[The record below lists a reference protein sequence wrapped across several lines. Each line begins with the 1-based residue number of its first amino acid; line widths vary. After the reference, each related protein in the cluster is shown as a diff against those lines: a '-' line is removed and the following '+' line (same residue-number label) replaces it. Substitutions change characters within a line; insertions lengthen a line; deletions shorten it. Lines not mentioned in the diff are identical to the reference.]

1 VSFLHP
7 LFLAALVA
15 VVVPVVLHLARRRTQ
30 RELPFSDLRFLAPVP
45 PRLERRRRLEHW
57 LLLLL
62 RGVAVALLVGA
73 FARPFFTRPLPG
85 LPAASGR
92 RSVLLLDVSAS
103 MRREGLWPALQARA
117 TAYLNETAPADRLA
131 ILVFDGSARW
141 LVSFEHWSSLP
152 ASRRVADAG
161 ARLAALAPG
170 WGETDLGAALVAAAE
185 AVADDRGVAGGRVQ
199 SETVVLLGDL
209 AEGAR
214 LGALGPAEWPA
225 GLRLRV
231 DRLEPTTAGDNLGLQ
246 LVPSA
251 TDGAPEAAGAAAAPG
266 TTGAAGPTAER
277 HRVRILPGSTD
288 GQAGQA
294 GRRAWLAWQD
304 GAGSRVEVVLPAGE
318 APVLDAPA
326 RPAGPATLVLEGD
339 AFDFDNRLAV
349 APQTPA
355 ASRILYAGNDD
366 AKDATASLYFL
377 SRAFPVTRTRAP
389 QVEALRPD
397 DPALPAA
404 IARADLVVMTEA
416 VAETA
421 AGAARAFLQRGRAL
435 LFVPRNAETATA
447 GLGALAGTTLAWR
460 EAPAGQEA
468 ILTQVDLRD
477 PLLAPFADGR
487 ASDFTRVRFWKRRVV
502 DAPALPPATR
512 VLARFDDGSPAWLVW
527 PTGRGLLFMMTSG
540 FSTGD
545 SQLALS
551 SKLVPLLW
559 SLLDASTGTTAAPS
573 QFVVGE
579 RIPLPGAA
587 EAITVHTPDGRAL
600 PLVAA
605 ARFFDGADQPG
616 LYRFATAADPASG
629 RVVAVNVSPLESA
642 TAPLPLEH
650 LERAGIPVLEGAGS
664 PAQDDAVA
672 RQAAA
677 GEAERRSAFFAELE
691 GQQKPWRWVLLAVL
705 LVLLAETLLAR
716 RAARIQRLIAE
727 QAP

>member
-1 VSFLHP
+1 MSFLHP

-62 RGVAVALLVGA
+62 RGLAVALLVGA

-117 TAYLNETAPADRLA
+117 SAYLDQTTPADRLA
-131 ILVFDGSARW
+131 ILMFDGSARW
-141 LVSFEHWSSLP
+141 LISFEQWSALP
-152 ASRRVADAG
+152 ASKRVADAG

-185 AVADDRGVAGGRVQ
+185 AVADDRGAAGGRVQ

-231 DRLEPTTAGDNLGLQ
+231 ERLEPATAGDNLGLQ

-251 TDGAPEAAGAAAAPG
+251 TDGAPAAAGTPAA
-266 TTGAAGPTAER
+266 TGATGATGER
-277 HRVRILPGSTD
+277 QRVRILPGSTT
-288 GQAGQA
+288 GQTGQA
-294 GRRAWLAWQD
+294 GRRARLAWQD
-304 GAGSRVEVVLPAGE
+304 GAGSPVEVVLPAGE

-355 ASRILYAGNDD
+355 ASRILYVGNDE
-366 AKDATASLYFL
+366 ARDATASLYFL

-416 VAETA
+416 VAGPA
-421 AGAARAFLQRGRAL
+421 AGAAKALLQKGRAL
-435 LFVPRNAETATA
+435 LFVPRNAETATV
-447 GLGALAGTTLAWR
+447 GLGALAGGTVAWR
-460 EAPAGQEA
+460 EATAGQDA

-502 DAPALPPATR
+502 DATALPPATR

-527 PTGRGLLFMMTSG
+527 PTGRGLLFVMTSG
-540 FSTGD
+540 FGTGD

-559 SLLDASTGTTAAPS
+559 SLLDASTGTTATPS

-579 RIPLPGAA
+579 PIPLPGSA
-587 EAITVHTPDGRAL
+587 EGVTVHTPDGRAL
-600 PLVAA
+600 KVPAA

-616 LYRFATAADPASG
+616 LYRLATAGDPAGG

-650 LERAGIPVLEGAGS
+650 LERAGIPVLEGASSAGR
-664 PAQDDAVA
+664 DDVAA
-672 RQAAA
+672 RQAATA

-716 RAARIQRLIAE
+716 RAARIQHLIAE